1 MKRLFCLFSLAFF
14 AFAAHAQNDSI
25 RNTAR
30 EQQIVDSIMRVIEID
45 SVVVLPQPKDIRG
58 MLLLDKDIQNEL
70 GGAVDN
76 LYNFKYALAEKQF
89 KSLRRRYPKHPMPY
103 FLMGL
108 SQWWKIVPTNIRT
121 KQYDA
126 AFYAYMDTTITH
138 AEAMFDANEKNFE
151 AAFFLA
157 AAYGFKARLHAERS
171 DWSKATFASK
181 NSLEYLQKSRV
192 GNDLSPEFLFGEGL
206 YNYYAVWISNNYP
219 LLKPV
224 LLFFPDGDKKLGLQ
238 QLNTVAANGFYT
250 GTEAKFFLMKIYANE
265 ENNPAAAM
273 PISRYLAYTYPDNAY
288 FQRFYA
294 RLAFLEGN
302 FMESERVSLDILDKL
317 NRHMPGYEEIGGRY
331 ASYFLA
337 YISQNKY
344 KDLNRAKGYYEQCV
358 NFSKQTNEEKS
369 GYALYALLNLAKIA
383 EQQQDLKLA
392 KKHYERLKDIADK
405 KSEPHKAAKSWL
417 KKHRKV

>member
-1 MKRLFCLFSLAFF
+1 MKRLFCLFFLAFF
-14 AFAAHAQNDSI
+14 TVAAQAQNDSI
-25 RNTAR
+25 RNK
-30 EQQIVDSIMRVIEID
+30 QIVDSIMRNIEID

-76 LYNFKYALAEKQF
+76 LYNFKYGLAEKQF
-89 KSLRRRYPKHPMPY
+89 KSLRRRYPNHPMPY
-103 FLMGL
+103 FLLGL
-108 SQWWKIVPTNIRT
+108 SQWWKIVPTNVRAT
-121 KQYDA
+121 QYDE

-138 AEAMFDANEKNFE
+138 AEEMFEANEQNYE

-171 DWSKATFASK
+171 DWRKATFASK
-181 NSLEYLQKSRV
+181 NALDYLQKSRV

-265 ENNPAAAM
+265 ENNPTAAM
-273 PISRYLAYTYPDNAY
+273 PISRYLANTYPDNAY

-302 FMESERVSLDILDKL
+302 FMETERVSLEILDKL
-317 NRHMPGYEEIGGRY
+317 NRHMPGYEAIGGRY
-331 ASYFLA
+331 ATYFLA
-337 YISQNKY
+337 YIAQNKH
-344 KDLNRAKGYYEQCV
+344 KDLNRAKGYYEQCI
-358 NFSKQTNEEKS
+358 NFAKQTNEEKT
-369 GYALYALLNLAKIA
+369 GYALYALLNLARIA
-383 EQQQDLKLA
+383 DQQKDLKLA
-392 KKHYERLKDIADK
+392 KQHYERLKDISEK
-405 KSEPHKAAKSWL
+405 KTDTYKEAKEWL
-417 KKHRKV
+417 KKHKKV